1 MKPDV
6 KPANPNFSSGPTS
19 KRPGWNPA
27 TLNLESLGR
36 SHRATGP
43 RARLRKVIEDSR
55 QLLGIPEDYLLGIVP
70 GSDTGAFEMAMWCLL
85 GPRPVD
91 IFAWESFGQG
101 WVTDITRQLKL
112 ENVNVYGAPYGEL
125 PDLRSANAEHDAI
138 FTWNGTT
145 SGVRVANGDWIDPDR
160 QGLVLCD
167 ATSAVFAMPID
178 WHKLDVVTW
187 SWQKVLGGEA
197 AHGMLAL
204 SPKAVARL
212 ESWEPIWPLP
222 KLFRLTKSGK
232 LDREI
237 FAGSTINTP
246 SMLAVEDQLDALS
259 WADRIGGLPEL
270 IARSSRNLD
279 TVSQWV
285 AQTPWIEFLAADAAI
300 RSSTSICL
308 AIVDPWFTDQSE
320 ASQRDIIK
328 RMVTLLDQE
337 NVARDIEGYRDAPP
351 GLRIWGGATVESDDI
366 QKLTPWLNWAWD
378 TIRSSEHE

>member
-1 MKPDV
+1 
-6 KPANPNFSSGPTS
+6 
-19 KRPGWNPA
+19 
-27 TLNLESLGR
+27 
-36 SHRATGP
+36 
-43 RARLRKVIEDSR
+43 
-55 QLLGIPEDYLLGIVP
+55 
-70 GSDTGAFEMAMWCLL
+70 MAMWCLL

-112 ENVNVYGAPYGEL
+112 ENVNVYDAPYGEL

-145 SGVRVANGDWIDPDR
+145 SGVRVANGDWIDADR